1 MQEVQLEILPQPDDT
16 TCGPTCLQAVYR
28 YWGDG
33 ITLSQVIEETPQLA
47 GGGTLASLMGCHALA
62 RGYQARIYTFNLNVF
77 DPTWFKPGAGPIE
90 QKVLAQMEV
99 KDNPKL
105 HTASRGYL
113 DFLRAGGEI
122 RMEDLTRSLIRGY
135 LNRSIPL
142 LAGLSST
149 YLYRNAREFGPKCDA
164 DDVRGVPAGH
174 FVVLCG
180 YDRVEKEVLVAD
192 PYLPNPLAPKY
203 NYYIVGVDRVVC
215 AVLLGTYTYDANLL
229 IIQPGGRRK
238 GHGGGNPDRRQ

>member
-28 YWGDG
+28 YWGDE
-33 ITLSQVIEETPQLA
+33 ILLSRVIDETPQLA
-47 GGGTLASLMGCHALA
+47 EGGTFASLLGCHALT
-62 RGYQARIYTFNLNVF
+62 RGYRARIYTFNLNVF
-77 DPTWFKPGAGPIE
+77 DPTWFRPGAGPIE
-90 QKVLAQMEV
+90 DKLQAQMQV

-105 HTASRGYL
+105 HLASRSYL
-113 DFLRAGGEI
+113 EFLRAGGEI

-149 YLYRNAREFGPKCDA
+149 YLYRNAREFGPKGDS
-164 DDVRGVPAGH
+164 DDVRGQPAGH

-192 PYLPNPLAPKY
+192 PYLPNPLAPKN

-238 GHGGGNPDRRQ
+238 GHGGGNPDRR